1 MNESN
6 LWIDIISKFYT
17 NLHNTDRVLKA
28 SDLSDNRRERLFK
41 YFERL
46 EELHKKVANSESK
59 TGEKLLKS
67 FYYDLYVIKPE
78 DIPESYFQKQIS
90 IARERGYGNIK
101 LTPENRKQM
110 IDQIIEDQKESLDK
124 WIELRNICHELEKD
138 RYVDGIVITHGTD
151 TLEETAFFLNLTLAC
166 HKPVVLT
173 GSMRPAT
180 ATSADGPM
188 NLYQAVALAC
198 HMEAW
203 QAGVLAVISDTIYS
217 GRDLQKTNSYKT
229 DAFKMGEFGSLGY
242 MRDDHVY
249 LLNAP
254 FKKHTFQTIFSKMEF
269 EDLPKVEIFYVHT
282 DSDPE
287 LLKFML
293 DTYDGLVLAGTGSG
307 NYPTKIKEVLEN
319 YTGECTVVRASRVLE
334 GAVFDSEVFDSKRVT
349 IPAYKFS
356 AQKARILLMLA
367 LSCTKNHE
375 TIKSFFQEY

>member
-1 MNESN
+1 MNKKNITIIATGGTIAGRGSLGKSANYEAGTFDVEEIVKSIPQIRDLANLNTIQLYNVDSN
-6 LWIDIISKFYT
+6 DM
-17 NLHNTDRVLKA
+17 
-28 SDLSDNRRERLFK
+28 
-41 YFERL
+41 
-46 EELHKKVANSESK
+46 
-59 TGEKLLKS
+59 G
-67 FYYDLYVIKPE
+67 
-78 DIPESYFQKQIS
+78 
-90 IARERGYGNIK
+90 
-101 LTPENRKQM
+101 
-110 IDQIIEDQKESLDK
+110 LDK
-124 WIELRNICHELEKD
+124 WIELRKICHELEKD

-203 QAGVLAVISDTIYS
+203 KAGVLAVISDTIYS

-269 EDLPKVEIFYVHT
+269 DDLPKVEIFYVHT

-293 DTYDGLVLAGTGSG
+293 GTYDGLVLAGTGSG
-307 NYPTKIKEVLEN
+307 NYPTKIKDVLEN

-334 GAVFDSEVFDSKRVT
+334 GAVFDSDVFDSKKVT

-367 LSCTKNHE
+367 LNCTKNHE

>member
-1 MNESN
+1 MNKKNITIVATGGTIAGRGSLGKSAHYQAGTFSVDEIVQSIPQIQNLAHLNTIQMCNVDSN
-6 LWIDIISKFYT
+6 DMG
-17 NLHNTDRVLKA
+17 
-28 SDLSDNRRERLFK
+28 
-41 YFERL
+41 L
-46 EELHKKVANSESK
+46 E
-59 TGEKLLKS
+59 
-67 FYYDLYVIKPE
+67 
-78 DIPESYFQKQIS
+78 
-90 IARERGYGNIK
+90 
-101 LTPENRKQM
+101 
-110 IDQIIEDQKESLDK
+110 K
-124 WIELRNICHELEKD
+124 WIELRKICHKLEKD

-180 ATSADGPM
+180 STSADGPM

-203 QAGVLAVISDTIYS
+203 QAGVLAVFSDTIYS
-217 GRDLQKTNSYKT
+217 GRDLLKTNSYKT

-269 EDLPKVEIFYVHT
+269 ETLPSVEIFYIHT
-282 DSDPE
+282 DSDPD
-287 LLKFML
+287 LLKYML
-293 DTYDGLVLAGTGSG
+293 NKYDGVVLAGTGSG
-307 NYPTKIKEVLEN
+307 NYPTAIKDVLEN
-319 YTGECTVVRASRVLE
+319 YTGDCTIVRASRVLE
-334 GAVFDSEVFDSKRVT
+334 GAVFNSDVFDPKKIT

-367 LSCTKNHE
+367 LNCTKNNE

>member
-1 MNESN
+1 MNKKNITIIATGGTIAGRGSVGKSANYQAGTFDVEEIVQSIPQIRDLANLNTIQLYNVDSN
-6 LWIDIISKFYT
+6 DMGI
-17 NLHNTDRVLKA
+17 
-28 SDLSDNRRERLFK
+28 
-41 YFERL
+41 
-46 EELHKKVANSESK
+46 
-59 TGEKLLKS
+59 
-67 FYYDLYVIKPE
+67 
-78 DIPESYFQKQIS
+78 
-90 IARERGYGNIK
+90 
-101 LTPENRKQM
+101 
-110 IDQIIEDQKESLDK
+110 DK
-124 WIELRNICHELEKD
+124 WVELRKICHELEKN

-151 TLEETAFFLNLTLAC
+151 TLEETAFFLNLT
-166 HKPVVLT
+166 
-173 GSMRPAT
+173 
-180 ATSADGPM
+180 
-188 NLYQAVALAC
+188 LAC

-249 LLNAP
+249 LLNSP

-287 LLKFML
+287 LLEYML
-293 DTYDGLVLAGTGSG
+293 NKYDGLVLAGTGSG
-307 NYPTKIKEVLEN
+307 NYSTKIKEVLETYAGN
-319 YTGECTVVRASRVLE
+319 CTIVRASRVLE
-334 GAVFDSEVFDSKRVT
+334 GAVFDSDVFDSKKVT

-367 LSCTKNHE
+367 LNCTKNHE

>member
-1 MNESN
+1 MNKKNITIIATGGTIAGRGSLGKSANYEAGTFDVEEIVKSIPQIRDLANLNTIQLYNVDSN
-6 LWIDIISKFYT
+6 DM
-17 NLHNTDRVLKA
+17 
-28 SDLSDNRRERLFK
+28 
-41 YFERL
+41 
-46 EELHKKVANSESK
+46 
-59 TGEKLLKS
+59 G
-67 FYYDLYVIKPE
+67 
-78 DIPESYFQKQIS
+78 
-90 IARERGYGNIK
+90 
-101 LTPENRKQM
+101 
-110 IDQIIEDQKESLDK
+110 LDK
-124 WIELRNICHELEKD
+124 WIELRKICHELEKD

-151 TLEETAFFLNLTLAC
+151 TLEETAFFLNLT
-166 HKPVVLT
+166 
-173 GSMRPAT
+173 
-180 ATSADGPM
+180 
-188 NLYQAVALAC
+188 LAC

-269 EDLPKVEIFYVHT
+269 DDLPKVEIFYVHT

-293 DTYDGLVLAGTGSG
+293 GTYDGLVLAGTGSG

-334 GAVFDSEVFDSKRVT
+334 GAVFDSEFFDSKRVT

-367 LSCTKNHE
+367 LNCTKNHE

>member
-1 MNESN
+1 M
-6 LWIDIISKFYT
+6 
-17 NLHNTDRVLKA
+17 
-28 SDLSDNRRERLFK
+28 
-41 YFERL
+41 
-46 EELHKKVANSESK
+46 
-59 TGEKLLKS
+59 
-67 FYYDLYVIKPE
+67 
-78 DIPESYFQKQIS
+78 
-90 IARERGYGNIK
+90 
-101 LTPENRKQM
+101 
-110 IDQIIEDQKESLDK
+110 
-124 WIELRNICHELEKD
+124 
-138 RYVDGIVITHGTD
+138 DGIVITHGTD

-269 EDLPKVEIFYVHT
+269 DDLPKVEIFYVHT

-293 DTYDGLVLAGTGSG
+293 GTYDGLVLAGTGSG
-307 NYPTKIKEVLEN
+307 NYPTKIKDVLEN

-334 GAVFDSEVFDSKRVT
+334 GAVFDSDVFDSKKVT

-367 LSCTKNHE
+367 LNCTKNHE

>member
-1 MNESN
+1 M
-6 LWIDIISKFYT
+6 
-17 NLHNTDRVLKA
+17 
-28 SDLSDNRRERLFK
+28 LF
-41 YFERL
+41 R
-46 EELHKKVANSESK
+46 S
-59 TGEKLLKS
+59 
-67 FYYDLYVIKPE
+67 
-78 DIPESYFQKQIS
+78 
-90 IARERGYGNIK
+90 
-101 LTPENRKQM
+101 
-110 IDQIIEDQKESLDK
+110 
-124 WIELRNICHELEKD
+124 
-138 RYVDGIVITHGTD
+138 
-151 TLEETAFFLNLTLAC
+151 
-166 HKPVVLT
+166 VVLT

-269 EDLPKVEIFYVHT
+269 DDLPKVEIFYVHT

-293 DTYDGLVLAGTGSG
+293 GMYDGLVLAGTGSG

-334 GAVFDSEVFDSKRVT
+334 GAVFDSEIFDSKRVT

-367 LSCTKNHE
+367 LNCTKNHE
-375 TIKSFFQEY
+375 IIKSFFQEY

>member
-1 MNESN
+1 MNKKNITIIATGGTIAGRGSLGKSANYEAGTFDVEEIVKSIPQIRDLANLNTIQLYNVDSN
-6 LWIDIISKFYT
+6 DM
-17 NLHNTDRVLKA
+17 
-28 SDLSDNRRERLFK
+28 
-41 YFERL
+41 
-46 EELHKKVANSESK
+46 
-59 TGEKLLKS
+59 G
-67 FYYDLYVIKPE
+67 
-78 DIPESYFQKQIS
+78 
-90 IARERGYGNIK
+90 
-101 LTPENRKQM
+101 
-110 IDQIIEDQKESLDK
+110 LDK
-124 WIELRNICHELEKD
+124 WIELRKICHELEKD

-269 EDLPKVEIFYVHT
+269 DNLPKVEIFYVHT

-293 DTYDGLVLAGTGSG
+293 GTYEWLYLRQLRHPGL
-307 NYPTKIKEVLEN
+307 
-319 YTGECTVVRASRVLE
+319 
-334 GAVFDSEVFDSKRVT
+334 
-349 IPAYKFS
+349 
-356 AQKARILLMLA
+356 
-367 LSCTKNHE
+367 
-375 TIKSFFQEY
+375 

>member
-1 MNESN
+1 MNKKNITIIATGGTIAGRGSLGKSANYEAGTFDVEEIVKSIPQIRDLANLNTIQLYNVDSN
-6 LWIDIISKFYT
+6 DMGI
-17 NLHNTDRVLKA
+17 
-28 SDLSDNRRERLFK
+28 
-41 YFERL
+41 
-46 EELHKKVANSESK
+46 
-59 TGEKLLKS
+59 
-67 FYYDLYVIKPE
+67 
-78 DIPESYFQKQIS
+78 
-90 IARERGYGNIK
+90 
-101 LTPENRKQM
+101 
-110 IDQIIEDQKESLDK
+110 DK
-124 WIELRNICHELEKD
+124 WVELRKICHELEKN

-151 TLEETAFFLNLTLAC
+151 TLEETAFFLNLT
-166 HKPVVLT
+166 
-173 GSMRPAT
+173 
-180 ATSADGPM
+180 
-188 NLYQAVALAC
+188 LAC

-269 EDLPKVEIFYVHT
+269 DDLPKVEIFYVHT

-293 DTYDGLVLAGTGSG
+293 GTYDGLVLAGTGSG
-307 NYPTKIKEVLEN
+307 NYPTKIKDVLEN

-334 GAVFDSEVFDSKRVT
+334 GAVFDSDVFDSKKVT

-367 LSCTKNHE
+367 LNCTKNHE

>member
-1 MNESN
+1 MKRILIVATGGTIAGVGEVGKSASYQAGEINIDEIIESIPALKHLAHLSAIQLFNVDSNE
-6 LWIDIISKFYT
+6 IDE
-17 NLHNTDRVLKA
+17 A
-28 SDLSDNRRERLFK
+28 
-41 YFERL
+41 
-46 EELHKKVANSESK
+46 
-59 TGEKLLKS
+59 KL
-67 FYYDLYVIKPE
+67 
-78 DIPESYFQKQIS
+78 
-90 IARERGYGNIK
+90 IK
-101 LTPENRKQM
+101 LAN
-110 IDQIIEDQKESLDK
+110 
-124 WIELRNICHELEKD
+124 ELNVLLARD
-138 RYVDGIVITHGTD
+138 DVDGIVVTHGTD
-151 TLEETAFFLNLTLAC
+151 TLDETAYFLNLTLKTY
-166 HKPVVLT
+166 KPVILT
-173 GSMRPAT
+173 GAMRPAT

-249 LLNAP
+249 LLNSP

-287 LLKFML
+287 LLEFML
-293 DTYDGLVLAGTGSG
+293 NKYDGLVLAGTGSG

-319 YTGECTVVRASRVLE
+319 YTGDCTIVRASRVLE
-334 GAVFDSEVFDSKRVT
+334 GAVFDSDVFDSKRVT